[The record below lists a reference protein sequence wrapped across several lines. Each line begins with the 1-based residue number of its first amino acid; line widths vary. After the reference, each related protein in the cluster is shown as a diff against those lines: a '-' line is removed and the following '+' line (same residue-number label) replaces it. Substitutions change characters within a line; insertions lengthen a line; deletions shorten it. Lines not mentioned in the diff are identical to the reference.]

1 MTVKEE
7 LIEKI
12 KILMSKADANVS
24 IDEEIRDVVHT
35 LNDLRQSRRVFQV
48 CIAEGQF
55 FEAHVLMLAELIEDD
70 EQLNPFWKDYMT
82 ELLNDPGSTQSST
95 ERKKPLTLPKMSM
108 YNGQPGEFNNW

>member
-1 MTVKEE
+1 M
-7 LIEKI
+7 
-12 KILMSKADANVS
+12 
-24 IDEEIRDVVHT
+24 VHM
-35 LNDLRQSRRVFQV
+35 LNDLHQTWCVFQV

-82 ELLNDPGSTQSST
+82 ELLNGPGSTQSST